1 MRVMTV
7 QQWEAQG
14 VSLRSIRSLTRS
26 GDLVRLR
33 RGVYATRGALQWA
46 GADQVRRHVL
56 HLLAARV
63 TVGRDAVASYHSAA
77 VLHRIDLL
85 RSPSVERV
93 TLTVRPSRRWE
104 RTKASNLVFHAVD
117 LPKEQVVTL
126 YGLPLTTAARTVA
139 DLARALPFT
148 DAVVADCAL
157 REEKATKAGIGR
169 VLDGC
174 ARWPGVQ
181 RARRVLEFAD
191 ERAESPLESAARV
204 VFDQFGL
211 DPPELQATVET
222 PRAVFRVDFLW
233 RGPGQRDPGL
243 VAEADGQLKY
253 NDRRDMVRQL
263 GRDQLLRDAGFKV
276 VHFTWA
282 ELFGGPE
289 DVVARIH
296 RAAAAVTP
304 Y

>member
-1 MRVMTV
+1 MSAG
-7 QQWEAQG
+7 QWQARG
-14 VSLRSIRSLTRS
+14 VSRQRLRVLARS
-26 GDLVRLR
+26 GDLVPLR
-33 RGVYATRGALQWA
+33 RGVYATRSAVRWA
-46 GADQVRRHVL
+46 QDDLVRRHVL
-56 HLLAARV
+56 CLLAARAA
-63 TVGRDAVASYHSAA
+63 VGRHAVASHQSAA
-77 VLHRIDLL
+77 VLHRVDLL
-85 RSPSVERV
+85 KAPPQDTA
-93 TLTVRPSRRWE
+93 TLTLPPDRAWNRAK
-104 RTKASNLVFHAVD
+104 TSNLVFHAAD

-126 YGLPLTTAARTVA
+126 YGLPLTTAARTIA

-148 DAVVADCAL
+148 DAVVAADCAL
-157 REEKATKAGIGR
+157 REEKVTRGEVKKVI
-169 VLDGC
+169 DGC

-233 RGPGQRDPGL
+233 RDPGRRDPGL

-289 DVVARIH
+289 DVVARIR